1 MQTEHAPVVSRA
13 VLIRHRGL
21 QRRQHQQGLAL
32 YVILILVLLAVILA
46 LWASRT
52 AVFSEMI
59 AGNDA
64 DYQRAFEAAQAM
76 VQDAKDDIYINL
88 YAKDKASTRNTA
100 AVVQYPAVQ
109 SNFMEWASGLAG
121 EATGCKSGVCLR
133 RTGAENFWEDETH
146 LATMLPV
153 GARYGQ
159 YSSNQAGA
167 NTNPILAFTASNKGA
182 WYWVEPIPFKGAT
195 LGDTTGLLQSSAT
208 VPIEADMLFRITA
221 LALGIKGAS
230 SNDTDIGKRSPTVAV
245 IQTIVALPASK
256 GE

>member
-1 MQTEHAPVVSRA
+1 MGTHHPLA
-13 VLIRHRGL
+13 VPAAAWTPPCGGR
-21 QRRQHQQGLAL
+21 QRQQGLAL

-52 AVFSEMI
+52 AIFSEMI

-88 YAKDKASTRNTA
+88 YAKDKASTRNTTDA
-100 AVVQYPAVQ
+100 VQYPAVQ
-109 SNFMEWASGLAG
+109 TNFIEWASGLSA
-121 EATGCKSGVCLR
+121 EATACKSGVCLR
-133 RTGAENFWEDETH
+133 RTGAENFWDDETD
-146 LATMLPV
+146 LAAMLAV

-159 YSSNQAGA
+159 YSGNAPGA
-167 NTNPILAFTASNKGA
+167 HTNPILSFSAANKGA
-182 WYWVEPIPFKGAT
+182 WYWVEPIPFKGAE
-195 LGDTTGLLQSSAT
+195 LGNTTGLLQSSAT

-230 SNDTDIGKRSPTVAV
+230 SNDTDIDKRSPTAAV
-245 IQTIVALPASK
+245 IQTIVALPVSK